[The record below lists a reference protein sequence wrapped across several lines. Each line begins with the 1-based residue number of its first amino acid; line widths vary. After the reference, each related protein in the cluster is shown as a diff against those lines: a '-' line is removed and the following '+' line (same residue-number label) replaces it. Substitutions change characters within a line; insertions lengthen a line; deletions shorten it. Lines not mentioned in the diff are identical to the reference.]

1 MSTAGSPVADS
12 RAASDIAARLCEA
25 SFARLVAA
33 GTGDGVAAAALL
45 ADALERQGVA
55 HQISVVSL
63 PDTAARNTEADVTV
77 ALGRPVAA
85 ADIAI
90 GTDGDPASH
99 TAFAV
104 VRELD
109 PSTPADA
116 VVLALAGTVAAGHD
130 PDEQL
135 LAAADVE
142 RRPGVAVP
150 TDTTA
155 GLAHSTL
162 VHAPFSGSAPDTRDL
177 LAGLDDGRAVAS
189 AVALAVAGDPAGVAR
204 GTAAVERLLRPRLG
218 GPVGTVGG
226 YGDVLDTLARS
237 QPGRAVA
244 FALGADLAVLSA
256 WREHADCAHTAV
268 REARTG
274 RYDGLFV
281 VRCDSNTPVGT
292 VARLTR
298 DYRSPEPV
306 VLVVDGDEAALLA
319 TPDAGVDAGVA
330 IETAADTVAAE
341 AAGTTLRG
349 RARLDCESSG
359 FVLAVREAV

>member
-1 MSTAGSPVADS
+1 
-12 RAASDIAARLCEA
+12 
-25 SFARLVAA
+25 
-33 GTGDGVAAAALL
+33 
-45 ADALERQGVA
+45 
-55 HQISVVSL
+55 
-63 PDTAARNTEADVTV
+63 
-77 ALGRPVAA
+77 
-85 ADIAI
+85 
-90 GTDGDPASH
+90 
-99 TAFAV
+99 
-104 VRELD
+104 
-109 PSTPADA
+109 
-116 VVLALAGTVAAGHD
+116 
-130 PDEQL
+130 
-135 LAAADVE
+135 
-142 RRPGVAVP
+142 
-150 TDTTA
+150 
-155 GLAHSTL
+155 
-162 VHAPFSGSAPDTRDL
+162 
-177 LAGLDDGRAVAS
+177 
-189 AVALAVAGDPAGVAR
+189 
-204 GTAAVERLLRPRLG
+204 
-218 GPVGTVGG
+218 
-226 YGDVLDTLARS
+226 VLDTLARS